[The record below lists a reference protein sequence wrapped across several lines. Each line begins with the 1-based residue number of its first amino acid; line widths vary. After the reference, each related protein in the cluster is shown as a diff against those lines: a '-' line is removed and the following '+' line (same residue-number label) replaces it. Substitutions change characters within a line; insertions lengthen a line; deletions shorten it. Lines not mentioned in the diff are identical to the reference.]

1 MCKLFIGADPLLWQ
15 STTRSVRIKGLATSV
30 RLEAFFWK
38 ILADIARRDGLTLGQ
53 ILTRFYNESVEEGHD
68 LDNFASFLR
77 VCCARFLALQ
87 LSGDIP
93 KSANAAIADLDAED
107 ILSRERQR
115 TNRRATG
122 KSQTKAHAGTIANAV
137 SH

>member
-15 STTRSVRIKGLATSV
+15 STTRSVRIEGLATSV
-30 RLEAFFWK
+30 RLEAFFWE
-38 ILADIARRDGLTLGQ
+38 ILSDIARRDGLTLGQ
-53 ILTRFYNESVEEGHD
+53 ILTRFYHESREEGHD

-77 VCCARFLALQ
+77 VCCARFLSLQ

-93 KSANAAIADLDAED
+93 RSANSAIRDLDADD

-115 TNRRATG
+115 ASRRAPD
-122 KSQTKAHAGTIANAV
+122 KRQANARAIAHAV